1 MFTFNN
7 KIAAESSYA
16 CECSGECLG
25 KLINST
31 SEMLLLK
38 FQEVLQTER
47 LMMMEMINNDS
58 NKDAL
63 LLQLVNKAE
72 ELNRENA
79 VLTLENRGY
88 KEILNNLKRN

>member
-1 MFTFNN
+1 MFTSN
-7 KIAAESSYA
+7 KTAVENSYD
-16 CECSGECLG
+16 CNGECLG
-25 KLINST
+25 KLIKST

-47 LMMMEMINNDS
+47 VMMMEMINQDS

-79 VLTLENRGY
+79 VLALENKGY
-88 KEILNNLKRN
+88 KEILNNWKR